1 MENPWSVSYSAHVTC
16 SLAHIE
22 MRVLM
27 AKFLY
32 NFTFELADPTY
43 DWASTKRAYG
53 AWNNSGLKMRVKKIV
68 D

>member
-1 MENPWSVSYSAHVTC
+1 VTENLTVGYSADSHR
-16 SLAHIE
+16 SLAYIE

-32 NFTFELADPTY
+32 NFTFELADPNY
-43 DWASTKRAYG
+43 DWVSTKRAYG
-53 AWNNSGLKMRVKKIV
+53 AWNNSGLKLRLKKIV